1 MPIYR
6 KPSINTSNIA
16 PTVVSIYSYRT
27 SRTDAAKNISQ
38 KHKLYS
44 TFSNKN
50 YGDKYDFP
58 VNYPSVSTMQNSM
71 INVGTNLGTIPF

>member
-1 MPIYR
+1 MQIIP
-6 KPSINTSNIA
+6 PNVT
-16 PTVVSIYSYRT
+16 SIYNYR
-27 SRTDAAKNISQ
+27 SLKRDIANNIYEKNKI
-38 KHKLYS
+38 YS
-44 TFSNKN
+44 SSKNKN